1 MQKLRPKGLMCPRH
15 QEAELPPQHREELG
29 LLGPKVSPVADKL
42 SAGPQ
47 AQDGPKFV
55 LTHPMS
61 W

>member
-1 MQKLRPKGLMCPRH
+1 MQKLRLKGVMCPRLL
-15 QEAELPPQHREELG
+15 EAELSPQHGEELG
-29 LLGPKVSPVADKL
+29 LLGPKGFPVVNKL

-47 AQDGPKFV
+47 AQDGPESI

>member
-1 MQKLRPKGLMCPRH
+1 MCPRH